1 MQRQFRAVFSKRYA
15 PVSADPFSM
24 EIEIQGLNP
33 VLGDMVQR
41 GQLTPRKIAL
51 LVELR
56 GGVDRFTSTDYVS
69 AQQAEELRARYGAY
83 PEVRTWGDYFQTEIA
98 SQHFEVS
105 DSEFST
111 IMDTVRFDLIS
122 AAMIFDGKPAD
133 FLEKVEENAIIVQGI
148 DRSDWNAETEEAAH
162 MGILRQYF
170 VEMGLSRKSIS
181 AADETWF
188 HGFAASAQA
197 V

>member
-1 MQRQFRAVFSKRYA
+1 
-15 PVSADPFSM
+15 
-24 EIEIQGLNP
+24 
-33 VLGDMVQR
+33 
-41 GQLTPRKIAL
+41 
-51 LVELR
+51 
-56 GGVDRFTSTDYVS
+56 
-69 AQQAEELRARYGAY
+69 
-83 PEVRTWGDYFQTEIA
+83 
-98 SQHFEVS
+98 
-105 DSEFST
+105 
-111 IMDTVRFDLIS
+111 
-122 AAMIFDGKPAD
+122 MIFDGKPAD